1 MVLNIILV
9 TLSIAFAVTGSLTF
23 WPVEFLYDFY
33 KPLVLFVGGCIGG
46 LILIYIFY
54 DIMGR
59 IVGSMTK
66 EYSRPGTFAR
76 TLFIWAID
84 FIDRHARIKLTIKG
98 RNKFPTTERF
108 LLVCNHKS
116 RFDSMIITQFFGKK
130 DIAFL
135 TKRDNMKIPLAG
147 RLMNRICYL
156 PLDRHDKFQSLNQM
170 RRAEVL
176 LKENVS
182 SVGVFPEG
190 TRIPDDIVLGDF
202 HEGVFNIAL
211 KARVPILVCTVK
223 HTHDV
228 HRNWPWKA
236 TNVELNILGL
246 IAYEEIE
253 GKTAK
258 HVSDEVHELMLNALT
273 N

>member
-1 MVLNIILV
+1 MVLDIILL
-9 TLSIAFAVTGSLTF
+9 TLSIGFAVTGSFTF
-23 WPVEFLYDFY
+23 WPVQFGYDFY
-33 KPLVLFVGGCIGG
+33 KPIVLFIGG
-46 LILIYIFY
+46 YVATLILLYLLY
-54 DIMGR
+54 DLMGR

-66 EYSRPGTFAR
+66 EYSRPGVFAR

-84 FIDRHARIKLTIKG
+84 FIDRHARIRLTIKG

-116 RFDSMIITQFFGKK
+116 RFDSMIITQFFGKR

-156 PLDRHDKFQSLNQM
+156 PLDREDKFQSLNQM
-170 RRAEVL
+170 RRAEML

-190 TRIPDDIVLGDF
+190 TRIPDDIILGEF

-211 KARVPILVCTVK
+211 KAKVPILVCIVR

-228 HRNWPWKA
+228 QRNWPWKA
-236 TNVELNILGL
+236 THVELNILGL

-258 HVSDEVHELMLNALT
+258 DVSDEVHELMINALQE
-273 N
+273 